1 MPTGFLSRL
10 LSTASHANLP
20 PEDARTAIAT
30 VLVMAARADGVYD
43 ASERAVIDRILSER
57 YTLSPEDAASLRIE
71 GEVVEAEAID
81 VFQFTRAIKRVIPLE
96 ERTGILEAL
105 WSVVLADKIRDP
117 HEDALMRELAERLG
131 LSPMESA
138 QARQRVSN

>member
-30 VLVMAARADGVYD
+30 VLVMAARADGLYD

-57 YTLSPEDAASLRIE
+57 
-71 GEVVEAEAID
+71 
-81 VFQFTRAIKRVIPLE
+81 
-96 ERTGILEAL
+96 
-105 WSVVLADKIRDP
+105 
-117 HEDALMRELAERLG
+117 
-131 LSPMESA
+131 
-138 QARQRVSN
+138 

>member
-1 MPTGFLSRL
+1 MPTGFLARL

-43 ASERAVIDRILSER
+43 AGERAVIDRILSER
-57 YTLSPEDAASLRIE
+57 YNLTPDEAASLRIE
-71 GEVVEAEAID
+71 GEAVEAEAID
-81 VFQFTRAIKRVIPLE
+81 VFQFTRAIKQVVPLE
-96 ERTGILEAL
+96 ERTAIIEAL
-105 WSVVLADKIRDP
+105 WSVVLADNVRDP

-138 QARQRVSN
+138 QARQRVSS